1 MAEHDAHSSFI
12 KTPQQL
18 IVVILLAFTVPI
30 FGIWML
36 VQLVISQPHADPG
49 ALAPQA
55 VAARLQPLGK
65 IEVGAPAAAPGARS
79 GDEVVKTVC
88 AACHVPGVQNAPK
101 IGDNAAWAAR
111 VKGGLKHMLAEAMNG
126 IKVKG
131 VEVMPPKGG
140 AADLTEEE
148 VARAIVSM
156 VNQSGGS
163 MKEPAPKPA
172 AAAAAKPAAKK

>member
-1 MAEHDAHSSFI
+1 MAEHDEHSSFI

-36 VQLVISQPHADPG
+36 VQLVVSRPHADPA
-49 ALAPQA
+49 ALEPKA

-65 IEVGAPAAAPGARS
+65 IEVGAPPAAPGARS

-101 IGDNAAWAAR
+101 IGDNAAWGAR
-111 VKGGLKHMLAEAMNG
+111 AKTGLKQMLAEAVKG

-140 AADLTEEE
+140 AADLTDEE

-156 VNQSGGS
+156 VNQSGGN
-163 MKEPAPKPA
+163 MKEPAPAKPA
-172 AAAAAKPAAKK
+172 AAAAKK

>member
-1 MAEHDAHSSFI
+1 MAEHEQHSSFI

-30 FGIWML
+30 FGIWLL
-36 VQLVISQPHADPG
+36 VQLVTSRPHADPG
-49 ALAPQA
+49 ALEPKA

-65 IEVGAPAAAPGARS
+65 VEVGAPPAAPGARS
-79 GDEVVKTVC
+79 GEEIVKAVC
-88 AACHVPGVQNAPK
+88 GACHVPGVQGAPK

-111 VKGGLKHMLAEAMNG
+111 TKGGLKPLLAEAIKG

-140 AADLTEEE
+140 ATDLTEEE
-148 VARAIVSM
+148 VARAIVFM

-163 MKEPAPKPA
+163 MKEPAP
-172 AAAAAKPAAKK
+172 AKPAAPAAKK

>member
-1 MAEHDAHSSFI
+1 MAEHDQHSSFI

-30 FGIWML
+30 FGIWLL
-36 VQLVISQPHADPG
+36 VQLVTSRPHADPG
-49 ALAPQA
+49 ALEPKA

-65 IEVGAPAAAPGARS
+65 VEVGAPPAAPGARS
-79 GDEVVKTVC
+79 GDEIVKTVC
-88 AACHVPGVQNAPK
+88 AACHVPGVQGAPK
-101 IGDNAAWAAR
+101 IGDKADWAAR
-111 VKGGLKHMLAEAMNG
+111 TKGGLKPLLASALAG

-140 AADLTEEE
+140 ATDLTDDE

-163 MKEPAPKPA
+163 MKEPAP
-172 AAAAAKPAAKK
+172 AKPAAKK

>member
-1 MAEHDAHSSFI
+1 MAEHDQHSSFI

-30 FGIWML
+30 FGIWLL
-36 VQLVISQPHADPG
+36 VQLVTSRPHADPG
-49 ALAPQA
+49 ALEPKA

-65 IEVGAPAAAPGARS
+65 VEVGAPPAAPGARS
-79 GDEVVKTVC
+79 GDEIVKTVC
-88 AACHVPGVQNAPK
+88 AACHVPGVQGAPK
-101 IGDNAAWAAR
+101 IGDKADWAAR
-111 VKGGLKHMLAEAMNG
+111 TKGGLKPLLASALAG

-140 AADLTEEE
+140 ATDLTDDE

-163 MKEPAPKPA
+163 MKEPAPAKPA
-172 AAAAAKPAAKK
+172 AAAAKK